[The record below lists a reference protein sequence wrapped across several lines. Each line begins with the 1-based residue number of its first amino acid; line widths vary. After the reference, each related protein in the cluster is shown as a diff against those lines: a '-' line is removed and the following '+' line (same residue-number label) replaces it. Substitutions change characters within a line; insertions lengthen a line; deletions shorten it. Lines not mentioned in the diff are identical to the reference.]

1 MARLPIIGADNG
13 TWGSV
18 LNDFLAQS
26 HNSDGSLK
34 NTAVTATGVYTKP
47 GTGIPRSDLASD
59 VQASLDSADNPSAS
73 ALTGEQNLSSVA
85 PGTTFVVSYDGT
97 NWSYNGQTVT
107 ARPSSRTDISM
118 LCLNPVNATTPS
130 WAIAGDWLL
139 VAGGS

>member
-1 MARLPIIGADNG
+1 MTRLPTPGGDDGN
-13 TWGSV
+13 WGV
-18 LNDFLAQS
+18 ILNDFLSQS
-26 HNSDGSLK
+26 HNADGSLK
-34 NTAVTATGVYTKP
+34 DTAVDATGVYTKP

-59 VQASLDSADNPSAS
+59 VQASLASADNPSAS

-97 NWSYNGQTVT
+97 NWSYNGQVVT

-118 LCLNPVNATTPS
+118 LCLNPVNASTPA